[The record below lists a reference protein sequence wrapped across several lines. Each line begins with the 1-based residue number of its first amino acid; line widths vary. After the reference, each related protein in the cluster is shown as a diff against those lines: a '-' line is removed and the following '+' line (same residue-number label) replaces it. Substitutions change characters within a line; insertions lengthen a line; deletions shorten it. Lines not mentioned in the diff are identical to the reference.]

1 MKQLIVITTTL
12 SIGLMGLLVNAGS
25 ESPYKQSIMA
35 ESADVRAY
43 VDRPPEVMRIEDLE
57 IMLDKPDEAPPVE
70 VQIRVRDYMP
80 RGLSPVLI
88 IAGEH
93 AARKYRIVSHENNVT
108 VLGFLL
114 DQPQLLKS
122 KGDIR
127 IQYGDD
133 PDTRSR
139 SVGNLGMDNVKFI
152 SQEAAIKAG
161 IIPRKAK

>member
-1 MKQLIVITTTL
+1 MKQLIVITITL
-12 SIGLMGLLVNAGS
+12 SIVITGLSVNAGS
-25 ESPYKQSIMA
+25 TPPYKQPIKA
-35 ESADVRAY
+35 ESADVRVY
-43 VDRPPEVMRIEDLE
+43 VDRPPEVMRVEDLK
-57 IMLDKPDEAPPVE
+57 IMLDRPDEAPPVE

-80 RGLSPVLI
+80 RSLSPVLV
-88 IAGEH
+88 IAGEP

-114 DQPQLLKS
+114 EQPQLLKS

-139 SVGNLGMDNVKFI
+139 SVGNLGIDNVKFI
-152 SQEAAIKAG
+152 SQKAAIEAG

>member
-1 MKQLIVITTTL
+1 MKQLIVITIAL
-12 SIGLMGLLVNAGS
+12 SIGFMGLSMNANS
-25 ESPYKQSIMA
+25 ESPYKQPIMA
-35 ESADVRAY
+35 ESADVRVF
-43 VDRPPEVMRIEDLE
+43 VDRPPEVMRIHDLK

-70 VQIRVRDYMP
+70 VQIRVRDYLP
-80 RGLSPVLI
+80 RSLSPVLI
-88 IAGEH
+88 IAGEP
-93 AARKYRIVSHENNVT
+93 AARKYRIVSHEDNVT

-152 SQEAAIKAG
+152 FQEAAIKAG
-161 IIPRKAK
+161 IIPRKVK